1 MGKRWAWYIYT
12 LMPAASD
19 RALRM
24 ANLVVRKDRASW
36 VTRVE
41 HPEPRLPR
49 QRCVLEGEAP
59 VIVNH
64 YWLSIDKRV
73 CCACMCVMYKQ
84 THTTWL
90 QSLFITDWILFYS
103 WDSRQFLQWD
113 RAPHGTAWRG
123 ECHLNGKE
131 AKMNAADTCT
141 PQRFQ
146 QELCVCILNH
156 MPHSACICVPT
167 GLQCWSPCTAAGLP
181 LFCFGWCQIPYIQT
195 VGTQ

>member
-90 QSLFITDWILFYS
+90 QSLFITVESCSILEIADNFYS
-103 WDSRQFLQWD
+103 GTEPLMVQHGEGSVTWMERKQRWMLQTH
-113 RAPHGTAWRG
+113 A
-123 ECHLNGKE
+123 L
-131 AKMNAADTCT
+131 
-141 PQRFQ
+141 
-146 QELCVCILNH
+146 
-156 MPHSACICVPT
+156 HSVSSKSYVYVYSTICRTVHAYVYQ
-167 GLQCWSPCTAAGLP
+167 LVSSAGLP
-181 LFCFGWCQIPYIQT
+181 AQLQGCLYFALDGVRYRIYKQ
-195 VGTQ
+195 